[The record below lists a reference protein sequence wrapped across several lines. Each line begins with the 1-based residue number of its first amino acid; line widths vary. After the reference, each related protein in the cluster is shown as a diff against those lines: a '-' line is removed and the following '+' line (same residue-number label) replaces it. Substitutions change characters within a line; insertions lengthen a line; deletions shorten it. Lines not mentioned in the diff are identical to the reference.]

1 MLTQLSAYDC
11 GLHERVTQCD
21 IRIAYVGECLLI
33 LEDED
38 VTLPQ
43 RQAFNMTHSS
53 LQAHIER
60 LRVGRLAGTV
70 HDQGEGEE
78 RSVDQRE
85 AIEYHFLEDDM
96 PIVIFSRPDP
106 RCSRCMINRLQRQ

>member
-43 RQAFNMTHSS
+43 WQAFNMTHSS

-60 LRVGRLAGTV
+60 SRVGRLAGTV

>member
-1 MLTQLSAYDC
+1 MYDC
-11 GLHERVTQCD
+11 SLHECVTQCD
-21 IRIAYVGECLLI
+21 ICIAYVGKCLLFTVI

-43 RQAFNMTHSS
+43 WQAFNMTHSS
-53 LQAHIER
+53 LQAHIEW

-78 RSVDQRE
+78 RSVDQQE
-85 AIEYHFLEDDM
+85 AIEYHFLDRKS
-96 PIVIFSRPDP
+96 VV
-106 RCSRCMINRLQRQ
+106 